1 MDVTILVLIFIL
13 VLLIILTLTAKYTKE
28 EFVSDNY
35 KYNKCSYFYD
45 DERRLR
51 KVKIIP
57 GLLSKTQCEFIIK
70 EGENFASENGWK
82 TSRHDN
88 YPTTDNE
95 ITKEWD
101 TYNLIMYKV
110 YEHIIPELSKLFDI
124 EKYLLGIKEIF
135 IAKYTPQ
142 NQSKLEK
149 HEDGSELSF
158 VIALNDSYKG
168 GGTNFV
174 KNDIGTIQLKQGDSV
189 VFSGKETH
197 EGLPVICGTR
207 YILTGFIDIFKY
219 DYCDSVLD

>member
-1 MDVTILVLIFIL
+1 
-13 VLLIILTLTAKYTKE
+13 
-28 EFVSDNY
+28 
-35 KYNKCSYFYD
+35 
-45 DERRLR
+45 
-51 KVKIIP
+51 
-57 GLLSKTQCEFIIK
+57 
-70 EGENFASENGWK
+70 
-82 TSRHDN
+82 
-88 YPTTDNE
+88 
-95 ITKEWD
+95 
-101 TYNLIMYKV
+101 MYKV
-110 YEHIIPELSKLFDI
+110 YEHIMHELSKLFDI

-174 KNDIGTIQLKQGDSV
+174 KDDIGTIKLKQGDCV
-189 VFSGKETH
+189 VFSGRETH
-197 EGLPVICGTR
+197 EGLPVISGTR